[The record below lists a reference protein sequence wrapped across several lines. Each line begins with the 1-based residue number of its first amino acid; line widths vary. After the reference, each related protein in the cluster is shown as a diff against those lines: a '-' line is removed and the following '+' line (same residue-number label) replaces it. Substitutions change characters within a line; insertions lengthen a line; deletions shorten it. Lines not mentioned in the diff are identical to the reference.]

1 MLIPILI
8 HTKYDFPLIFNKLG
22 TPHYNNESIRVSHP
36 SGDDQSELYSW
47 WIDRLFQTKSVIESV
62 EY

>member
-36 SGDDQSELYSW
+36 SGDDQSELYS
-47 WIDRLFQTKSVIESV
+47 
-62 EY
+62 

>member
-1 MLIPILI
+1 MQFFDKINIKYKLIYAMLIPILI

-36 SGDDQSELYSW
+36 SGDDQSELYS
-47 WIDRLFQTKSVIESV
+47 
-62 EY
+62 